1 MSNTLLSADKWPS
14 KLYPKTSE
22 TLRTFHVHAPN
33 MLTCCI
39 AKNGKNLDRETSV
52 TWVTIQVTANFED
65 QVCMSD
71 QSKKGAD
78 CT

>member
-1 MSNTLLSADKWPS
+1 MLML
-14 KLYPKTSE
+14 
-22 TLRTFHVHAPN
+22 
-33 MLTCCI
+33 LTCLHV
-39 AKNGKNLDRETSV
+39 ASRKNGKNLDRETSV